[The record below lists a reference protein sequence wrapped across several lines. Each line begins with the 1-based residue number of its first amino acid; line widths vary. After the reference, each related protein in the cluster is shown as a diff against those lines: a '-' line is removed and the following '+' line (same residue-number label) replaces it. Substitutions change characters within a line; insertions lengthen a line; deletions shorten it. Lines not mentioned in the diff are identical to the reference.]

1 MVCLVFHYREYFG
14 DRQRG
19 FVQGDNLILLVRGLV
34 IGDGVGGGSW
44 MERIK
49 FIISTAVIIPKCPG
63 TLSRLVSGYMCTH
76 LG

>member
-1 MVCLVFHYREYFG
+1 MVCLVFHCREYFG

-34 IGDGVGGGSW
+34 IGDGVGRWFVDGENKIYHIHNSG
-44 MERIK
+44 MPRH
-49 FIISTAVIIPKCPG
+49 
-63 TLSRLVSGYMCTH
+63 TLSRLVSGYLRTY